1 MPGLL
6 VMRLKRSD
14 SMSHVP
20 VKKGEKPSA
29 PKNVINL
36 MDALRRSVQEEKP
49 AKVKKGKKRI
59 PGQGEILLPIAG
71 KKKEAAKD
79 VKKPAVRRKAG

>member
-1 MPGLL
+1 MIE
-6 VMRLKRSD
+6 VIRKKQA
-14 SMSHVP
+14 HVP

-49 AKVKKGKKRI
+49 AKVKKAKRI
-59 PGQGEILLPIAG
+59 AGQREMLLPIAG
-71 KKKEAAKD
+71 KKKDVAKD
-79 VKKPAVRRKAG
+79 VTKPATRRKAG